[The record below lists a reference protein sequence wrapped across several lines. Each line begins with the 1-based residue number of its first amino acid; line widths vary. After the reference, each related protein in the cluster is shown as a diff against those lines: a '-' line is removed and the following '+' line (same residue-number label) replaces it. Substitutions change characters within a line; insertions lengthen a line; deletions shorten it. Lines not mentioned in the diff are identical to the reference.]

1 MVAKHNFLWQFP
13 LDFENNIFK
22 VTFHKIFHPTAPGQ
36 IALGLYFL
44 KGRDYALT
52 LLFYIYISTI
62 SQCDS
67 LENVFV

>member
-1 MVAKHNFLWQFP
+1 MACYP

-22 VTFHKIFHPTAPGQ
+22 FAFSKKIFHPVAPGQ
-36 IALGLYFL
+36 IALGLHFL